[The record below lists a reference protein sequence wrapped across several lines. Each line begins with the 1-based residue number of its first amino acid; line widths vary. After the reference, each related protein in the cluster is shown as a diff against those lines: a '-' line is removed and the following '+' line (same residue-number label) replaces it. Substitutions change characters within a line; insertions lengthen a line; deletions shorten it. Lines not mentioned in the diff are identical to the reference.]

1 MLAKKDICL
10 SRCLFLRL
18 DLAAYLHAVPLAQTH
33 QYSRCLGP
41 GRLAAGGEGGGRG
54 AGEKTGIHTPCHG
67 LPGVGAHLCQVGEPG
82 QVGLSLGVIAH
93 VLGKPI
99 EDRRQLLPGDRVIG
113 TKVPV
118 AVAAHDA
125 LAGRP
130 ANRLAVP
137 GGGVHIRKVHWGLP
151 RRAVHQPPQD
161 GHDLGPGRHAVGR
174 ERVRRCPHH
183 ETIFIGISHRVEIPR
198 VRRNIHERQA
208 GDFLVPEG
216 NRDRHLACGLGEGIR
231 SVPLVRDLDW
241 IAVAVRDGDAVHLVP
256 LVGLGGDGHG
266 VALVGA
272 GRGHGGVAAGG
283 VCHSGRIGGAGGA
296 AGGHCGPVGINGGV
310 LGKHGIGCDLLAAGG
325 RSEPAIKR
333 VVAFY
338 NQDANDE
345 KNEVAQKTAEFIEER
360 IGIINHEL
368 GTAES
373 ELADF
378 KQRSGLTDLTSDAR
392 LALQES
398 SKYEQQ
404 RTENATQISLVQF
417 LRTYINDPVNKEEVI
432 PANVGLQDQNL
443 TRVIEQYNTMIIER
457 KRLLR
462 TSSENN
468 PAVINMNTGVEAMRR
483 NVETTVNSV
492 LRGLQIAQKD
502 IERQASKFES
512 RISDAPKQ
520 EKEFMTISRQQEI
533 KATLYI
539 MLLQKREENAITL
552 AATAN
557 NGRIVEEPLPGKDP
571 VAPKKLV
578 FLLAAFVVGLFIPV
592 GIIFVVEL
600 LKYKIENRGDVEQ
613 LTNVPILGELPLCG
627 HKSSDKG
634 AIVVRENKNDM
645 MEETFRGLRTNLL
658 FMLRKDQ
665 KVILFSSTQPG
676 EGKSFVTGNLAVSL
690 AYLGK
695 KVVVVGMDIR
705 KPGLNKVFDL
715 SKRQE
720 GISNYL
726 MDPEDKDLFD
736 LVQPSG
742 ISPNL
747 DILLGGTIPPNPTEL
762 VARDTLEKAIEQLKS
777 RYDYVLLDT
786 APIGMVTDTAIISR
800 VADMCVYVCRA
811 DVTPKAAFCYI
822 NVLRDEH
829 KFDKL
834 AVVINGIDLSKRKNT
849 YGYGYGKK
857 YGYGYG
863 KHYGYG
869 YGYGYGFE
877 AENKK
882 KK

>member
-1 MLAKKDICL
+1 M
-10 SRCLFLRL
+10 
-18 DLAAYLHAVPLAQTH
+18 
-33 QYSRCLGP
+33 
-41 GRLAAGGEGGGRG
+41 
-54 AGEKTGIHTPCHG
+54 
-67 LPGVGAHLCQVGEPG
+67 
-82 QVGLSLGVIAH
+82 
-93 VLGKPI
+93 
-99 EDRRQLLPGDRVIG
+99 
-113 TKVPV
+113 
-118 AVAAHDA
+118 
-125 LAGRP
+125 
-130 ANRLAVP
+130 
-137 GGGVHIRKVHWGLP
+137 
-151 RRAVHQPPQD
+151 
-161 GHDLGPGRHAVGR
+161 
-174 ERVRRCPHH
+174 
-183 ETIFIGISHRVEIPR
+183 
-198 VRRNIHERQA
+198 
-208 GDFLVPEG
+208 
-216 NRDRHLACGLGEGIR
+216 
-231 SVPLVRDLDW
+231 
-241 IAVAVRDGDAVHLVP
+241 
-256 LVGLGGDGHG
+256 
-266 VALVGA
+266 
-272 GRGHGGVAAGG
+272 
-283 VCHSGRIGGAGGA
+283 
-296 AGGHCGPVGINGGV
+296 
-310 LGKHGIGCDLLAAGG
+310 
-325 RSEPAIKR
+325 
-333 VVAFY
+333 
-338 NQDANDE
+338 
-345 KNEVAQKTAEFIEER
+345 
-360 IGIINHEL
+360 
-368 GTAES
+368 
-373 ELADF
+373 
-378 KQRSGLTDLTSDAR
+378 
-392 LALQES
+392 
-398 SKYEQQ
+398 
-404 RTENATQISLVQF
+404 
-417 LRTYINDPVNKEEVI
+417 
-432 PANVGLQDQNL
+432 
-443 TRVIEQYNTMIIER
+443 
-457 KRLLR
+457 
-462 TSSENN
+462 
-468 PAVINMNTGVEAMRR
+468 
-483 NVETTVNSV
+483 
-492 LRGLQIAQKD
+492 
-502 IERQASKFES
+502 
-512 RISDAPKQ
+512 
-520 EKEFMTISRQQEI
+520 
-533 KATLYI
+533 
-539 MLLQKREENAITL
+539 
-552 AATAN
+552 
-557 NGRIVEEPLPGKDP
+557 
-571 VAPKKLV
+571 
-578 FLLAAFVVGLFIPV
+578 